1 MSAKISFYSL
11 LLFLAGCGSADS
23 EKTPSSAS
31 IPSEYTSNASGSD
44 AKNDES
50 GSDARNDAS
59 GSEVDSDGP
68 TREVPDSS
76 TGGNTSAA
84 SQPLTSCYKG
94 DEWTC
99 QVEAEIVR
107 LTNELRSEPLQQ
119 VYEDS
124 YVVRLWSEEQAA
136 AKTISHDGFPTAR
149 RTALK
154 AEFPYA
160 TWGFRA
166 ENVAMNGRGAK
177 NSPTEVA
184 QTFVTMWEN
193 SEGHRKNMLGPY
205 KSIGVGVATDGSAVY
220 ATQIFH

>member
-1 MSAKISFYSL
+1 MSARISFYCL
-11 LLFLAGCGSADS
+11 LLFLAGCGTADS
-23 EKTPSSAS
+23 KKSP
-31 IPSEYTSNASGSD
+31 TSPAINPDSTSRASGSD
-44 AKNDES
+44 AKD
-50 GSDARNDAS
+50 DAS
-59 GSEVDSDGP
+59 GGEDPKPSSEAYTGS
-68 TREVPDSS
+68 PDAGNNSTPGNVSS
-76 TGGNTSAA
+76 GS
-84 SQPLTSCYKG
+84 SVLTSCYKG
-94 DEWTC
+94 DDWTC

-149 RTALK
+149 RAALK

-177 NSPTEVA
+177 SSPTEVA
-184 QTFVTMWEN
+184 QTLVTMWEN